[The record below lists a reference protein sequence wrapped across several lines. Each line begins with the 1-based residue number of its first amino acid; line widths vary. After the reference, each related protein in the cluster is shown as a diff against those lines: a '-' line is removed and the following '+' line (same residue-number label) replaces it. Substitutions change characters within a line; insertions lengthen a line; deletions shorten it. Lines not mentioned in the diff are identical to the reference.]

1 MSNFISCINT
11 MLSPLSKPK
20 GKGDKGDDQGDGT
33 DTDTNGQDGDQN
45 GDQKGGGQDG
55 DSGDQKGD
63 GQGDGQ
69 GEDSVNETPTNTT
82 NDPNQKDGNGAGGG
96 VSEIP
101 QSLLDQIKDG
111 LKEGGSAL
119 LDNNSAMEQAIA
131 DKIAEI
137 ESTCLDGE
145 KPYIVGDTS
154 HDKINIVREGSSS
167 KGYAQQLLNEVRE
180 QTNYLRSSLRQ
191 MVRAMEH
198 TNVIHGTRRG
208 NFLSNRTLV
217 DTALSMRNSRMPKR
231 AFYNTDDQV
240 DTSIACAICLDES
253 GSMGGSLSEA
263 TKMLIALTEP
273 IDQIGGK
280 VLAYGFRNTYCH
292 SQTHHPVNSHRHEDY
307 YPLVYDVFK
316 SWNERFT
323 TVKGRFAHTIAD
335 GSTPMSDG
343 IQFGLDQI
351 KYRTEKHRIIFVLT
365 DGEPN
370 WGHQPVIAW
379 QQRVAKEMGIHIV
392 GVGWGRDAAGVKTL
406 YKDNVWCQKVED
418 VPSAL
423 VSKLRS
429 LLKERVRRKVS

>member
-20 GKGDKGDDQGDGT
+20 GKGDKGDDKGDGT
-33 DTDTNGQDGDQN
+33 QQDTDTNQDGQDG
-45 GDQKGGGQDG
+45 QDG
-55 DSGDQKGD
+55 GDQKGD
-63 GQGDGQ
+63 GQDGD
-69 GEDSVNETPTNTT
+69 SINETPTNTT
-82 NDPNQKDGNGAGGG
+82 NDPNQKGGNGAGGG

-101 QSLLDQIKDG
+101 QSLLDQIKEG
-111 LKEGGSAL
+111 LKDGGSAL

-154 HDKINIVREGSSS
+154 QDTLNIVKEGSSS

-253 GSMGGSLSEA
+253 GSMGGSLTEA

-280 VLAYGFRNTYCH
+280 VLAYGFRNSWNSYN
-292 SQTHHPVNSHRHEDY
+292 SPSHPVNSHRHQDH
-307 YPLVYDVFK
+307 YPLTYDVFK

-370 WGHQPVIAW
+370 YGHQPVIAW

-392 GVGWGRDAAGVKTL
+392 GVGWGRDASGVKTL
-406 YKDNVWCQKVED
+406 YKDNVWCQNVED

-429 LLKERVRRKVS
+429 LLKEGVRRKVS

>member
-20 GKGDKGDDQGDGT
+20 GKGDNKGDDQGDGT
-33 DTDTNGQDGDQN
+33 DTDTNGQDGQ
-45 GDQKGGGQDG
+45 QG
-55 DSGDQKGD
+55 DSGDQQGDSQKGD
-63 GQGDGQ
+63 SQDG
-69 GEDSVNETPTNTT
+69 DSVNETPTNTT
-82 NDPNQKDGNGAGGG
+82 NDPNQKGGNGAGGG

-101 QSLLDQIKDG
+101 QSLLDQIKND
-111 LKEGGSAL
+111 LKDGGSQL
-119 LDNNSAMEQAIA
+119 LDNNSAFEQAVA

-154 HDKINIVREGSSS
+154 ADKINLVREGSSS
-167 KGYAQQLLNEVRE
+167 KGYAQQLLNDVRE

-198 TNVIHGTRRG
+198 TNVVHGTRRG
-208 NFLSNRTLV
+208 HFLSNRTLV
-217 DTALSMRNSRMPKR
+217 DTALSMRNSRVPQR

-253 GSMGGSLSEA
+253 GSMGSTLTEA

-280 VLAYGFRNTYCH
+280 VLAYGFRNTWN
-292 SQTHHPVNSHRHEDY
+292 STTSSENHPVNSHRHEDY

-370 WGHQPVIAW
+370 YGHAKVIKW

-392 GVGWGRDAAGVKTL
+392 GVGWGNDASGVKTL
-406 YKDNVWCQKVED
+406 YTDNVWCQNVED

>member
-20 GKGDKGDDQGDGT
+20 GKGDKGDDKGDGT
-33 DTDTNGQDGDQN
+33 QQDTDTNQDGQDGQDG
-45 GDQKGGGQDG
+45 GDQK
-55 DSGDQKGD
+55 GDQKGD
-63 GQGDGQ
+63 GQDGD
-69 GEDSVNETPTNTT
+69 SINETPNGNT
-82 NDPNQKDGNGAGGG
+82 NDPNQKGGDGAGGG

-101 QSLLDQIKDG
+101 QSLLDQIKEG
-111 LKEGGSAL
+111 LKDGGSAL

-154 HDKINIVREGSSS
+154 QDTLNIVKEGSSS

-253 GSMGGSLSEA
+253 GSMGGSLTEA

-280 VLAYGFRNTYCH
+280 VLAYGFRNSWNSYN
-292 SQTHHPVNSHRHEDY
+292 SPSHPVNSHRHEDH
-307 YPLVYDVFK
+307 YPLTYDVFK

-370 WGHQPVIAW
+370 YGHQPVIAW

-392 GVGWGRDAAGVKTL
+392 GVGWGRDASGVKTL
-406 YKDNVWCQKVED
+406 YKDNVWCQNVED

>member
-20 GKGDKGDDQGDGT
+20 GKGDKGDDKGDGN
-33 DTDTNGQDGDQN
+33 TDTNPDGQ
-45 GDQKGGGQDG
+45 KG
-55 DSGDQKGD
+55 DSGDQDGDQKGD
-63 GQGDGQ
+63 DQDGDG
-69 GEDSVNETPTNTT
+69 VNETPNGNT
-82 NDPNQKDGNGAGGG
+82 NDPNQKGGNGAGGG

-101 QSLLDQIKDG
+101 QSLLDQIKDD
-111 LKEGGSAL
+111 LTQGGSQL

-137 ESTCLDGE
+137 ESTCLQGE

-154 HDKINIVREGSSS
+154 QDKVSVVREGSSS
-167 KGYAQQLLNEVRE
+167 KGYAQQLLNDVRE

-231 AFYNTDDQV
+231 AFYSTDDQV

-253 GSMGGSLSEA
+253 GSMGHSLTDA

-280 VLAYGFRNTYCH
+280 VLAYGFRNTWQ
-292 SQTHHPVNSHRHEDY
+292 SSSNNHPVTSHRHEDP
-307 YPLVYDVFK
+307 YPMIYDVFK

-335 GSTPMSDG
+335 GSTPMADG

-365 DGEPN
+365 DGDPN
-370 WGHQPVIAW
+370 WGNAPVIKW

-392 GVGWGRDAAGVKTL
+392 GVGWGNDAAGVKTL
-406 YKDNVWCQKVED
+406 YSDNVWCNKVED

-423 VSKLRS
+423 VSKLRT

>member
-20 GKGDKGDDQGDGT
+20 GKGDKGDDKGDGT
-33 DTDTNGQDGDQN
+33 QQDTDTNQDGQDG
-45 GDQKGGGQDG
+45 GDQKGDDQGDGQDG
-55 DSGDQKGD
+55 DSI
-63 GQGDGQ
+63 
-69 GEDSVNETPTNTT
+69 NETPTNTT
-82 NDPNQKDGNGAGGG
+82 NDPNQKGGNGAGGG

-101 QSLLDQIKDG
+101 QSLLDQIKDDLAKG
-111 LKEGGSAL
+111 KGSDL
-119 LDNNSAMEQAIA
+119 LDNNSAMDQAIA

-137 ESTCLDGE
+137 ESTCLQNE

-154 HDKINIVREGSSS
+154 ADKINIVREGASS
-167 KGYAQQLLNEVRE
+167 KGYAQQLLNDVRE

-253 GSMGGSLSEA
+253 GSMGHSLTDA

-280 VLAYGFRNTYCH
+280 VLAYGFRNTWQ
-292 SQTHHPVNSHRHEDY
+292 SSSNNHPVNSHRHEDH
-307 YPLVYDVFK
+307 YPMIYDVFK

-335 GSTPMSDG
+335 GSTPMADG

-365 DGEPN
+365 DGDPN
-370 WGHQPVIAW
+370 YGNAPVIRW

-392 GVGWGRDAAGVKTL
+392 GVGWGADAAGVKTL
-406 YKDNVWCQKVED
+406 YSDNVWCSKVED
-418 VPSAL
+418 VPTAL

>member
-20 GKGDKGDDQGDGT
+20 GKGDKGDDKGDGT
-33 DTDTNGQDGDQN
+33 QQDTDTNQDGQDG
-45 GDQKGGGQDG
+45 GDQK
-55 DSGDQKGD
+55 GDQKGD
-63 GQGDGQ
+63 GQDGD
-69 GEDSVNETPTNTT
+69 SINETPTNTT
-82 NDPNQKDGNGAGGG
+82 NDPNQKGGNGAGGG

-101 QSLLDQIKDG
+101 QSLLDQIKDDLAKG
-111 LKEGGSAL
+111 KGSDL
-119 LDNNSAMEQAIA
+119 LDNNSAMDQAIA

-137 ESTCLDGE
+137 ESTCLQNE

-154 HDKINIVREGSSS
+154 ADKINIVREGASS
-167 KGYAQQLLNEVRE
+167 KGYAQQLLNDVRE

-253 GSMGGSLSEA
+253 GSMGHSLTDA

-280 VLAYGFRNTYCH
+280 VLAYGFRNTWQ
-292 SQTHHPVNSHRHEDY
+292 SSSNNHPVNSHRHEDH
-307 YPLVYDVFK
+307 YPMIYDVFK

-335 GSTPMSDG
+335 GSTPMADG

-365 DGEPN
+365 DGDPN
-370 WGHQPVIAW
+370 YGNAPVIRW

-392 GVGWGRDAAGVKTL
+392 GVGWGADAAGVKTL
-406 YKDNVWCQKVED
+406 YSDNVWCSKVED
-418 VPSAL
+418 VPTAL

>member
-20 GKGDKGDDQGDGT
+20 GKGDKGDDKGDGT
-33 DTDTNGQDGDQN
+33 QQDTDTNQDGQDG
-45 GDQKGGGQDG
+45 GDQK
-55 DSGDQKGD
+55 GDQKGD
-63 GQGDGQ
+63 GQDGD
-69 GEDSVNETPTNTT
+69 SINETPTDTT
-82 NDPNQKDGNGAGGG
+82 NDPNQKGGNGAGGG

-101 QSLLDQIKDG
+101 QSLLDQIKDDLAKG
-111 LKEGGSAL
+111 KGSDL
-119 LDNNSAMEQAIA
+119 LDNNSAMDQAIA

-137 ESTCLDGE
+137 ESTCLQNE

-154 HDKINIVREGSSS
+154 ADKINIVREGASS
-167 KGYAQQLLNEVRE
+167 KGYAQQLLNDVRE

-253 GSMGGSLSEA
+253 GSMGHSLTDA

-280 VLAYGFRNTYCH
+280 VLAYGFRNTWQ
-292 SQTHHPVNSHRHEDY
+292 SSSNNHPVNSHRHEDH
-307 YPLVYDVFK
+307 YPMIYDVFK

-335 GSTPMSDG
+335 GSTPMADG

-365 DGEPN
+365 DGDPN
-370 WGHQPVIAW
+370 YGNAPVIRW

-392 GVGWGRDAAGVKTL
+392 GVGWGTDAAGVKTL
-406 YKDNVWCQKVED
+406 YSDNVWCSKVED
-418 VPSAL
+418 VPTAL

>member
-20 GKGDKGDDQGDGT
+20 GKGDKGDDKGDGT
-33 DTDTNGQDGDQN
+33 QQDTDTNQDGQDG
-45 GDQKGGGQDG
+45 GDQKGDDQGDGQDG
-55 DSGDQKGD
+55 DSI
-63 GQGDGQ
+63 
-69 GEDSVNETPTNTT
+69 NETPTNTT
-82 NDPNQKDGNGAGGG
+82 NDPNQKGGNGAGGG

-101 QSLLDQIKDG
+101 QSLLDQIKDDLAKG
-111 LKEGGSAL
+111 KGSDL
-119 LDNNSAMEQAIA
+119 LDNNSAMDQAIA

-137 ESTCLDGE
+137 ESTCLQNE

-154 HDKINIVREGSSS
+154 ADKINIVREGASS
-167 KGYAQQLLNEVRE
+167 KGYAQQLLNDVRE

-253 GSMGGSLSEA
+253 GSMGHSLTDA

-280 VLAYGFRNTYCH
+280 VLAYGFRNTWQ
-292 SQTHHPVNSHRHEDY
+292 SSSNNHPVNSHRHEDH
-307 YPLVYDVFK
+307 YPMIYDVFK

-335 GSTPMSDG
+335 GSTPMADG

-365 DGEPN
+365 DGDPN
-370 WGHQPVIAW
+370 YGNAPVIRW

-392 GVGWGRDAAGVKTL
+392 GVGWGNDASGVKTL
-406 YKDNVWCQKVED
+406 YSDNVWCSKVED
-418 VPSAL
+418 VPTAL

>member
-1 MSNFISCINT
+1 

-20 GKGDKGDDQGDGT
+20 GKGSDKGDDKGDGKQ
-33 DTDTNGQDGDQN
+33 DTDTNGQDGGQQ
-45 GDQKGGGQDG
+45 GDDQDG
-55 DSGDQKGD
+55 DPTDGDDQGGDQKGD
-63 GQGDGQ
+63 GQDGD
-69 GEDSVNETPTNTT
+69 SINETPNGNT
-82 NDPNQKDGNGAGGG
+82 NDPKQKEGGGAGGG

-101 QSLLDQIKDG
+101 QTLLDQIKEG
-111 LKEGGSAL
+111 LKEGGSQL

-154 HDKINIVREGSSS
+154 HDKINIVKEGSSS

-253 GSMGGSLSEA
+253 GSMGGSLTEA

-280 VLAYGFRNTYCH
+280 VLAYGFRNTYSH
-292 SQTHHPVNSHRHEDY
+292 SQPHHPVNSHRNQDS
-307 YPLVYDVFK
+307 YPLRYDVFK

-370 WGHQPVIAW
+370 YGHQPVIAW

-406 YKDNVWCQKVED
+406 YKDNVWCQNVED